1 MDATDELNELKKLYF
16 NEEERQDAA
25 PEQASPVQGEVP
37 PEAAEGLSP
46 APSVILSP
54 QGEGSPAESSRAEE
68 EGDSSSEALPP
79 SRNDSE
85 TATDSEAAAES
96 DAASSVIPS
105 EAEATADAEP
115 KDLTSPSVILS
126 EAKDP
131 AQDSSQSS
139 EYRQENRDSSP
150 EGLRMTN
157 SDSPAP
163 EKKKRRWPR
172 FWKIYAITVAVAA
185 MLICGLLGFFHVFL
199 REYEETRPLN
209 AAKEAVIALAKGEN
223 RPGFVPSDA
232 TEFDA
237 AVDVAAAFAEAGGTA
252 NAEIVEK
259 VGVSTEEVPVYSVR
273 EGGKEICRLRLKPA
287 EKRRFFKTWQADGFI
302 FGGDNAIDI
311 TVTGDTVLKL
321 NGVEVGENYIVE
333 RDAALPGYEDFADV
347 TPKCVRYCV
356 EGLRFKPVVTLENP
370 YCYPNAEFKNGFWT
384 VTYRGAE
391 NNRADAVNIAYSAAK
406 AYVTYASSK
415 NSPLAPLDKW
425 LIPGSTLRARVLS
438 FDRRYFARHDSAEF
452 KNMEDL
458 DFSIYGA
465 DEFSVKLS
473 FDYVMRYGK
482 KEQTDKTVITLYML
496 RRNGEW
502 KLSDVAVE

>member
-54 QGEGSPAESSRAEE
+54 QGEGSPADSSRAEE

-79 SRNDSE
+79 PRNDS
-85 TATDSEAAAES
+85 AGGAAAPDSPAPEASPVQGEVPPEAAEGLSPA
-96 DAASSVIPS
+96 
-105 EAEATADAEP
+105 
-115 KDLTSPSVILS
+115 PSVILS
-126 EAKDP
+126 PQGEGSP
-131 AQDSSQSS
+131 AESNRAEEEGDSSSPS
-139 EYRQENRDSSP
+139 APRNDSDA
-150 EGLRMTN
+150 
-157 SDSPAP
+157 DSPAP

-223 RPGFVPSDA
+223 KPGFVPSDA

-259 VGVSTEEVPVYSVR
+259 VGISTEEVPVYSVR

-333 RDAALPGYEDFADV
+333 RDAALPGYEDFADI

-452 KNMEDL
+452 RNMEDL

-496 RRNGEW
+496 RWNGEW

>member
-1 MDATDELNELKKLYF
+1 MDATDELNELKKLYL
-16 NEEERQDAA
+16 NEEEREPA
-25 PEQASPVQGEVP
+25 PEQASPVQGEVAS
-37 PEAAEGLSP
+37 EAAEGLSPAPSVILSPQGEGSPAESNRAEEDGDSSSPSAPRNDSDADSDAAPAADGANEDAPAPADAP

-68 EGDSSSEALPP
+68 EGDSSSP
-79 SRNDSE
+79 SAPRNDSE
-85 TATDSEAAAES
+85 TADSE
-96 DAASSVIPS
+96 
-105 EAEATADAEP
+105 TAPD
-115 KDLTSPSVILS
+115 SP
-126 EAKDP
+126 AP
-131 AQDSSQSS
+131 
-139 EYRQENRDSSP
+139 
-150 EGLRMTN
+150 
-157 SDSPAP
+157 DSPAP

-199 REYEETRPLN
+199 MEYEETRPLN
-209 AAKEAVIALAKGEN
+209 AAKEAVAALAKGEN
-223 RPGFVPSDA
+223 RPGFVPSEA

-237 AVDVAAAFAEAGGTA
+237 AADVAAIFAEAGGTA
-252 NAEIVEK
+252 NAEVVEK

-273 EGGKEICRLRLKPA
+273 EGGKEICRLRMKPGK
-287 EKRRFFKTWQADGFI
+287 KRRFFNTWQADGFM

-333 RDAALPGYEDFADV
+333 RDAALPGYEDFADI

-370 YCYPNAEFKNGFWT
+370 YCYPNAEYKNGFWT

-391 NNRADAVNIAYSAAK
+391 DNRQDAVNIAYSAAK
-406 AYVTYASSK
+406 AYVTYASSP

-438 FDRRYFARHDSAEF
+438 FDRRYFTRHDSAEF
-452 KNMEDL
+452 RNMEDL

-465 DEFSVKLS
+465 DEFSIKLS